1 LDLCLMIEGQEDVTW
16 EDWKALA
23 GACERAG
30 VSTLFRSDHYL
41 SVVEGSRRGSLDAW
55 ATICAL
61 AAITD
66 RLRLGTLVS
75 PATFRHPAV
84 LAKMVTTADHVSN
97 GRVELGIGAGWWKGE
112 HDAYGFPLPPI
123 GVRIDALEEQCELI
137 ARHWRGGAFSFRGA
151 HYTAE
156 NVEPLPAPVQSGGP
170 PLIIGGSGK
179 PRSIALA
186 ARLADEYNIDEMTA
200 PGVAVVRTNL
210 DAACEAI
217 GRDPAS
223 LPLSLNTG
231 WIVGEDRAELEQRL
245 ARLAG
250 WEGAT
255 STARYREGLPE
266 SWIVATAGEAVE
278 IVGELAAAGVSRIM
292 AQQLLHRDLDAVELL
307 GRLLTSV
314 ASEHTPG
321 RRRSEYVP

>member
-1 LDLCLMIEGQEDVTW
+1 MIEGQEDVTW

-23 GACERAG
+23 AACERAG
-30 VSTLFRSDHYL
+30 VDTLFRSDHYL

-61 AAITD
+61 GAITD

-84 LAKMVTTADHVSN
+84 LAKMVTTADHITS

-112 HDAYGFPLPPI
+112 HDAYGFALPSI
-123 GVRIDALEEQCELI
+123 GARIDALEEQCEI
-137 ARHWRGGAFSFRGA
+137 ISRHWRGGAFSFHGEHYGA
-151 HYTAE
+151 E
-156 NVEPLPAPVQSGGP
+156 DVEPLPAPVQAGGP
-170 PLIIGGSGK
+170 PLILGGIGK

-186 ARLADEYNIDEMTA
+186 ARLADEYNVPEMTA
-200 PGVAVVRTNL
+200 PQVAAVREKL

-231 WIVGEDRAELEQRL
+231 WIVGDDRVELKMRL
-245 ARLAG
+245 QRLAG
-250 WEGAT
+250 WEGA
-255 STARYREGLPE
+255 ADADAYRESLHE
-266 SWIVATAGEAVE
+266 SWIVGTTDEALE
-278 IVGELAAAGVSRIM
+278 IVSELAAAGVSRIM

-307 GRLLTSV
+307 GRRFGSSLDP
-314 ASEHTPG
+314 EKG
-321 RRRSEYVP
+321 RESGTR